1 MKIFLDVQSLEKK
14 LQKTLKKHLTNG
26 MRNDIIYE
34 FAPSENLNKV
44 KGKFKKI
51 KTSKN
56 FEKVLDKRK
65 RVWYNN

>member
-1 MKIFLDVQSLEKK
+1 MKKY
-14 LQKTLKKHLTNG
+14 LTNG

-44 KGKFKKI
+44 KSKFKKI